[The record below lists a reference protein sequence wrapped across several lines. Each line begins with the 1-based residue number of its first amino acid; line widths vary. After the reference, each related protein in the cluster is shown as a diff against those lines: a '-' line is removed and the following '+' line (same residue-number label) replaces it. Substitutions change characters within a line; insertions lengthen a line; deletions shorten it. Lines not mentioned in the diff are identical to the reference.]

1 MRALKKT
8 REIPSRLDGSFESL
22 LAQFSATTLEL
33 NPSLGTSEFARRLTA
48 RASEMLNS
56 RAAVLVLARGSEW
69 VIAALSGPA
78 HQWDPT
84 TQHRV
89 AAALA
94 EQARVPAVDFRGG
107 SAMTLLGRELGE
119 AIGWGDLLLA
129 RLTGSEGELLGVLC
143 LVELTQELSPTER
156 QLLEALAG
164 HASVALEN
172 VRLFSRIEQS
182 RKQWV
187 EDFDAISDFI
197 VVHDVNNR
205 VLRLNRALA
214 ELLKVRPTEAV
225 GRDIGKM

>member
-33 NPSLGTSEFARRLTA
+33 NPALGTTEFARRLTA
-48 RASEMLNS
+48 RASEMLS
-56 RAAVLVLARGSEW
+56 ARAVVLVLARGSEW
-69 VIAALSGPA
+69 AIAGLSGPA
-78 HQWDPT
+78 HRWDAA
-84 TQHRV
+84 TQHRL
-89 AAALA
+89 AGTLA
-94 EQARVPAVDFRGG
+94 EQATVPTVELRSG
-107 SAMTLLGRELGE
+107 SATMLLGRELGE
-119 AIGWGDLLLA
+119 ALGWRELLLA
-129 RLTGSEGELLGVLC
+129 RLTGSEGELLGVLA
-143 LVELTQELSPTER
+143 LVDLAREFSAAET
-156 QLLEALAG
+156 QLLEALVG

-197 VVHDVNNR
+197 VVHDVANR

-214 ELLKVRPTEAV
+214 DLLKSRGLA
-225 GRDIGKM
+225 RQ